1 MSVDRGHRKV
11 ERKASARVWQGAVV
25 ALTALILNGFLAAIG
40 KGAGGL
46 LRPIVEVLGWVI
58 PVGLFAI
65 ALALVIS
72 GVWMI
77 WRLRSNFRSVHDG
90 RSNRRATPVLPTP

>member
-1 MSVDRGHRKV
+1 MTFDRENRKT

-25 ALTALILNGFLAAIG
+25 GLAALIVNGLLASIS
-40 KGAGGL
+40 KGAGSL
-46 LRPIVEVLGWVI
+46 LHPVIEVLGWVI
-58 PVGLFAI
+58 PIGLFAI

-77 WRLRSNFRSVHDG
+77 WRLRANFRSAHEG
-90 RSNRRATPVLPTP
+90 

>member
-1 MSVDRGHRKV
+1 MNVVRGYRKT

-25 ALTALILNGFLAAIG
+25 AIAALILNGLLASIS
-40 KGAGGL
+40 KGVADL
-46 LRPIVEVLGWVI
+46 LRPVVEVLGWVL

-65 ALALVIS
+65 AFALVIS

-77 WRLRSNFRSVHDG
+77 WRLRADFHSAHES
-90 RSNRRATPVLPTP
+90 

>member
-1 MSVDRGHRKV
+1 MNLDREHRKA
-11 ERKASARVWQGAVV
+11 ERTASARVWQGAVV
-25 ALTALILNGFLAAIG
+25 AIAALLLNGLLATIS

-46 LRPIVEVLGWVI
+46 LRPVLEVLGWVI

-77 WRLRSNFRSVHDG
+77 WRLRANFRSAHEG
-90 RSNRRATPVLPTP
+90 